1 MRPNRTLF
9 VNSTCHQT
17 TGALMVQ
24 YVRKPCIPVLAAATL
39 IGCLSAGTA
48 RADII
53 TALRGFGTQP
63 NNGVVSVPGGFA
75 YTYNVELT
83 GQQQLDPASANVV
96 EFGTVYDFGQVVGPI
111 ATTGILSQFTFSL
124 ANVNTPAN
132 QTTPTDQ
139 AGLQNIRFTYTGS
152 AGYAVNSTT
161 NASATILPATVDN
174 LGTFTVVSPFGPGLV
189 PTQYDGQA
197 RKGTTDTI
205 TGNVGS
211 TFGPA
216 FAVPEP
222 ASLTLLGFGLL
233 GGGLA
238 RRVRRRMAC

>member
-1 MRPNRTLF
+1 MF
-9 VNSTCHQT
+9 K
-17 TGALMVQ
+17 
-24 YVRKPCIPVLAAATL
+24 YVTKSRIPVLAAATL
-39 IGCLSAGTA
+39 FGCLSAGAA

-53 TALRGFGTQP
+53 TSLRGFGTQP

-83 GQQQLDPASANVV
+83 GQQQLDPASTNVV

-111 ATTGILSQFTFSL
+111 TTTGILSQFTFSL

-139 AGLQNIRFTYTGS
+139 AGLQNIRFTYNGS
-152 AGYAVNSTT
+152 NAYAVNDTT
-161 NASATILPATVDN
+161 NTNPTFLTAAVDN

-189 PTQYDGQA
+189 ATQYDGQA

-216 FAVPEP
+216 LAVPEP
-222 ASLTLLGFGLL
+222 ASLTLLGLGLL
-233 GGGLA
+233 GGGVA
-238 RRVRRRMAC
+238 RRMRRRVSC

>member
-1 MRPNRTLF
+1 MF
-9 VNSTCHQT
+9 K
-17 TGALMVQ
+17 
-24 YVRKPCIPVLAAATL
+24 YVTKSRIPVLAAATL
-39 IGCLSAGTA
+39 FGCLSAGAA

-83 GQQQLDPASANVV
+83 GQQQLDPASTNVV

-111 ATTGILSQFTFSL
+111 TTTGILSQFTFSL
-124 ANVNTPAN
+124 ANVNTPAF
-132 QTTPTDQ
+132 QTIPTDQ
-139 AGLQNIRFTYTGS
+139 AGLQNIRFTYSGS
-152 AGYAVNSTT
+152 TAYAVNSTT
-161 NASATILPATVDN
+161 NANPTILPATVDN

-189 PTQYDGQA
+189 ATQYDGQA

-216 FAVPEP
+216 LAVPEP
-222 ASLTLLGFGLL
+222 ASLTLLGLGLL
-233 GGGLA
+233 GGGVA
-238 RRVRRRMAC
+238 RRMRRRVSC